1 MGNTLGYR
9 RRFSVFFN
17 NKGKWSINLKNV
29 VLHLIVLIPLKYQ
42 STKYIK
48 IINNKYTL
56 ENYALSICISSLL
69 IVRLNVWNPN
79 AGFLVLLFVWM

>member
-1 MGNTLGYR
+1 MQFSYRIRGLWGGIYSYKNSQMGYR

-17 NKGKWSINLKNV
+17 NKVKWSINLKNV

-48 IINNKYTL
+48 IISNKYTL
-56 ENYALSICISSLL
+56 VNYAL
-69 IVRLNVWNPN
+69 
-79 AGFLVLLFVWM
+79 